1 MKKVLII
8 ILSALLV
15 TGCVQVNGTIEIKKD
30 KSMDLVMIEAIN
42 SSLAGDQD
50 IMKAEDKSE
59 LEKNGYKVEK
69 YTNGNNKGYKIS
81 KHYDNID
88 DISSVDEKEVDLSS
102 TEDQM
107 HFTVKK
113 GFLKN
118 TYKAK
123 IKFDI
128 KNDLDEAIKN
138 GDTSLDDSN
147 YDEGEDLTLD
157 DTDLSGDDLALDDES
172 GMNDTTG
179 DDEDFD
185 FDPSLI
191 TGNMD
196 LSFEVK
202 LPYKVINTNATTK
215 DDDGKTLKWNLTS
228 SDVDSISFEFFLYNM
243 TNICILAGGV
253 ALIIIAVIVI
263 VVVSGRK
270 KDQINFDLDDDN
282 KDETF

>member
-15 TGCVQVNGTIEIKKD
+15 TGCVQVNGSIEIKKD

-59 LEKNGYKVEK
+59 LEKSGYKVEE
-69 YTNGNNKGYKIS
+69 YTNGSNKGYKIS

-128 KNDLDEAIKN
+128 KNDIDEAIKN

-147 YDEGEDLTLD
+147 YDEGEDLT
-157 DTDLSGDDLALDDES
+157 LDDES

-270 KDQINFDLDDDN
+270 KDQINFDLEDNN
-282 KDETF
+282 KDETL

>member
-88 DISSVDEKEVDLSS
+88 DISSVDEKEVDLSG

-128 KNDLDEAIKN
+128 KNDIDEAIKN

-157 DTDLSGDDLALDDES
+157 DES

-185 FDPSLI
+185 LDPSLI

-215 DDDGKTLKWNLTS
+215 DDDGKILKWNLAS

-243 TNICILAGGV
+243 TNIYILAGGV
-253 ALIIIAVIVI
+253 ALVIIAVIVI

-270 KDQINFDLDDDN
+270 KDQINFDLEDNN
-282 KDETF
+282 KDETL

>member
-15 TGCVQVNGTIEIKKD
+15 TGCVQVNGSIEIKKD

-88 DISSVDEKEVDLSS
+88 DISSVDEKEVDLSG

-147 YDEGEDLTLD
+147 YDEGEDLT
-157 DTDLSGDDLALDDES
+157 LDDES

-253 ALIIIAVIVI
+253 ALIIIVVIVI

-282 KDETF
+282 KDETL

>member
-191 TGNMD
+191 TDNMD

-253 ALIIIAVIVI
+253 AFIIIAVIVI

-282 KDETF
+282 KDETL

>member
-1 MKKVLII
+1 MNLK
-8 ILSALLV
+8 
-15 TGCVQVNGTIEIKKD
+15 
-30 KSMDLVMIEAIN
+30 
-42 SSLAGDQD
+42 
-50 IMKAEDKSE
+50 
-59 LEKNGYKVEK
+59 KNGYKVEN

-88 DISSVDEKEVDLSS
+88 DISSVDEKEVDLSG

-270 KDQINFDLDDDN
+270 KDQINFDLEDDN
-282 KDETF
+282 KDETL

>member
-50 IMKAEDKSE
+50 IMEAEDKSE
-59 LEKNGYKVEK
+59 LEKSGYKVEE
-69 YTNGNNKGYKIS
+69 YTNGSNKGYKIS

-102 TEDQM
+102 NEDQM

-128 KNDLDEAIKN
+128 KNDIDEAIKN

-147 YDEGEDLTLD
+147 YDEGEDLT
-157 DTDLSGDDLALDDES
+157 LDDES

-215 DDDGKTLKWNLTS
+215 DDDGKTLKWNLAS

-243 TNICILAGGV
+243 TNIYILAGGV

-270 KDQINFDLDDDN
+270 KDQINFDLEDNN
-282 KDETF
+282 KDETL

>member
-50 IMKAEDKSE
+50 IMEAEDKSE
-59 LEKNGYKVEK
+59 LEKSGYKVEE
-69 YTNGNNKGYKIS
+69 YTNGSNKGYKIS

-128 KNDLDEAIKN
+128 KNDIDEAIKN

-157 DTDLSGDDLALDDES
+157 DES

-185 FDPSLI
+185 FDPSLL

-215 DDDGKTLKWNLTS
+215 DDDGKTLKWNLAS

-243 TNICILAGGV
+243 TNIYILAGGV

-270 KDQINFDLDDDN
+270 KDQINFDLEDNN
-282 KDETF
+282 KDETL

>member
-147 YDEGEDLTLD
+147 YDEGEDLILD
-157 DTDLSGDDLALDDES
+157 DTDLSGDDLALNDES

-282 KDETF
+282 KDETL

>member
-59 LEKNGYKVEK
+59 LEKSGYKVEE
-69 YTNGNNKGYKIS
+69 YTNGSNKGYKIS

-107 HFTVKK
+107 YFTVKK

-128 KNDLDEAIKN
+128 KNDIDEAIKN

-147 YDEGEDLTLD
+147 YDEGEDLT
-157 DTDLSGDDLALDDES
+157 LDDES

-253 ALIIIAVIVI
+253 ALIIIVVIVI

-282 KDETF
+282 KDETL

>member
-15 TGCVQVNGTIEIKKD
+15 TGCVQVNGSIEIKKD

-59 LEKNGYKVEK
+59 LEKSGYKVEE
-69 YTNGNNKGYKIS
+69 YTNGSNKGYKIS

-128 KNDLDEAIKN
+128 KNDIDEAIKN

-157 DTDLSGDDLALDDES
+157 DES

-185 FDPSLI
+185 LDPSLI

-253 ALIIIAVIVI
+253 ALIIIVVIVI

-282 KDETF
+282 KDETL

>member
-59 LEKNGYKVEK
+59 LEKSGYKVEE
-69 YTNGNNKGYKIS
+69 YTNGSNKGYKIS

-88 DISSVDEKEVDLSS
+88 DISLVDEKEVDLSS

-128 KNDLDEAIKN
+128 KNR
-138 GDTSLDDSN
+138 T
-147 YDEGEDLTLD
+147 
-157 DTDLSGDDLALDDES
+157 ALLL
-172 GMNDTTG
+172 
-179 DDEDFD
+179 F
-185 FDPSLI
+185 
-191 TGNMD
+191 
-196 LSFEVK
+196 
-202 LPYKVINTNATTK
+202 
-215 DDDGKTLKWNLTS
+215 
-228 SDVDSISFEFFLYNM
+228 
-243 TNICILAGGV
+243 
-253 ALIIIAVIVI
+253 IVI
-263 VVVSGRK
+263 
-270 KDQINFDLDDDN
+270 KDILSIIKLN
-282 KDETF
+282 KNV

>member
-59 LEKNGYKVEK
+59 LEKNGYKVEN

-128 KNDLDEAIKN
+128 MII
-138 GDTSLDDSN
+138 
-147 YDEGEDLTLD
+147 LTCL
-157 DTDLSGDDLALDDES
+157 
-172 GMNDTTG
+172 
-179 DDEDFD
+179 
-185 FDPSLI
+185 
-191 TGNMD
+191 
-196 LSFEVK
+196 
-202 LPYKVINTNATTK
+202 
-215 DDDGKTLKWNLTS
+215 
-228 SDVDSISFEFFLYNM
+228 
-243 TNICILAGGV
+243 
-253 ALIIIAVIVI
+253 
-263 VVVSGRK
+263 
-270 KDQINFDLDDDN
+270 
-282 KDETF
+282 

>member
-191 TGNMD
+191 TDNMD

-253 ALIIIAVIVI
+253 AFIIIAVIVI

-270 KDQINFDLDDDN
+270 KDQINFDLEDDN
-282 KDETF
+282 KDETL

>member
-59 LEKNGYKVEK
+59 LEKNGYKVEN

-147 YDEGEDLTLD
+147 YDEGE
-157 DTDLSGDDLALDDES
+157 DLALDDES

-282 KDETF
+282 KDETL